1 MCEKIGPSPMLIEVQ
16 TAMES
21 SKVPLQQKA
30 VLQWMKSLIVDFG
43 ACHLDVNSF
52 IAYLLKPQALQSSN
66 PDVKNAATAVL
77 AELHHQVNTVLTYFS
92 T

>member
-1 MCEKIGPSPMLIEVQ
+1 MCERIGPSPTLMEVR

-66 PDVKNAATAVL
+66 PDVKNAATTVL
-77 AELHHQVNTVLTYFS
+77 AELHHQVNRMLI
-92 T
+92 